1 MLDFYYNKCSCG
13 LLSQFMVSIG
23 FGSFGLSELRRT
35 MTSNSVEVGKKIQ
48 FVDRKTRSMSN
59 IALLT
64 C

>member
-1 MLDFYYNKCSCG
+1 
-13 LLSQFMVSIG
+13 MVSIG

-35 MTSNSVEVGKKIQ
+35 MTSNSVEVGKIIQ
-48 FVDRKTRSMSN
+48 FVDRKTRSVPN